1 MSGVSLREE
10 EGDVQHGG
18 EMEKWRD
25 GIGIGGGPSI
35 NGAGRGCGWTD
46 R

>member
-1 MSGVSLREE
+1 MSGVCLREE
-10 EGDVQHGG
+10 ESDVQHGR
-18 EMEKWRD
+18 EMEKWRN

-35 NGAGRGCGWTD
+35 SRGGRGCGWTD